1 MKKKYKVTVS
11 GKVFEVEVELIDGS
25 PTVVQA
31 VNIPQAPLATPPP
44 AMGQILPTKEVTSP
58 IPGKIQKIQ
67 VAVGDK
73 VSPGRVLLVIEAMK
87 MDNEIMADVNAEVA
101 QILVKEGDQ
110 VQIGQTLVRY
120 S

>member
-31 VNIPQAPLATPPP
+31 VNIPQAPLATPSP
-44 AMGQILPTKEVTSP
+44 AMGLPPSIKDVVSP

-67 VAVGDK
+67 VAVGDM
-73 VSPGRVLLVIEAMK
+73 VAPGRVLLVIEAMK

-110 VQIGQTLVRY
+110 IQIGQTLIRY